1 MNKPN
6 FIKLI
11 IAGLLV
17 VVIVVAT
24 TSYGNS
30 QRQKATQSP
39 SSKDSTKSSLPSV
52 QDGKDQVSPADTQK
66 VPEIATPSG
75 GASPAVVIV
84 KAPGQTASTTPR
96 TGPQDNLLPVI
107 VLGLLTGLYLVS
119 VRRAKSQ

>member
-24 TSYGNS
+24 ASYGNS
-30 QRQKATQSP
+30 QRQKALESAKPT
-39 SSKDSTKSSLPSV
+39 DNTKSSLPSV
-52 QDGKDQVSPADTQK
+52 QDSSPQAKPADTQPAPA
-66 VPEIATPSG
+66 VATPSG

-96 TGPQDNLLPVI
+96 TGPQDNLLAVI

-119 VRRAKSQ
+119 ARRAKSQ

>member
-30 QRQKATQSP
+30 QRQKATQSA
-39 SSKDSTKSSLPSV
+39 SSKDSTKSSLPSF
-52 QDGKDQVSPADTQK
+52 QDGKDKAPPADTKK
-66 VPEIATPSG
+66 VPEIAKPSG
-75 GASPAVVIV
+75 ESPSVAIV
-84 KAPGQTASTTPR
+84 KSPSQTASTTPR
-96 TGPQDNLLPVI
+96 TGPQDNLLAVI
-107 VLGLLTGLYLVS
+107 VLGLLAGLYLVS
-119 VRRAKSQ
+119 VRRVKSQ

>member
-17 VVIVVAT
+17 VVIVTAT
-24 TSYGNS
+24 ASYDNS
-30 QRQKATQSP
+30 QRQKASQSP

-52 QDGKDQVSPADTQK
+52 QDSSPQANPADTQPAAA
-66 VPEIATPSG
+66 VTAPSSE
-75 GASPAVVIV
+75 SPTVVIV
-84 KAPGQTASTTPR
+84 KSPGQTASTTPR
-96 TGPQDNLLPVI
+96 TGPQDNLLAVI

-119 VRRAKSQ
+119 VRRVKSQ